1 MENPLLDLGSGDMTS
16 DKPKTP
22 ELLKREHDSL
32 DDFEHLDKDGKRED
46 FLESSYHQQPEV
58 ARVMSQSFLDNEREL
73 FVDAPRAPSVDKLSD
88 KMSDHLAD
96 KFTDSESDT
105 AGESPMHRPHVP
117 AHHDITL
124 VDTTPLMKPAP
135 APQPPVSKPISEPL
149 IPDFEPVKLAPIK
162 IDPVPLK
169 PEPAPFEPVKP
180 VIKEPEPV
188 KPTSDVKAP
197 AKIVPEAPKSPPAH
211 VIEAEVIFCRMGL
224 GKFFYVI
231 YLILILKSTP

>member
-1 MENPLLDLGSGDMTS
+1 MENPLLDLGSGDMTA

-32 DDFEHLDKDGKRED
+32 DDFEHLDKDGRRED
-46 FLESSYHQQPEV
+46 FLESTFHQQPEV
-58 ARVMSQSFLDNEREL
+58 ARVSSQSFLDNERDL

-88 KMSDHLAD
+88 KLSDHLAD

-105 AGESPMHRPHVP
+105 AGESPMHRPLPP

-124 VDTTPLMKPAP
+124 VDTTPLMKPAT
-135 APQPPVSKPISEPL
+135 APQLPVTKISSESLIPEFELLKPDPVKIPDPLPL
-149 IPDFEPVKLAPIK
+149 I
-162 IDPVPLK
+162 

-180 VIKEPEPV
+180 VIKEPELP
-188 KPTSDVKAP
+188 KPTPEVKAP
-197 AKIVPEAPKSPPAH
+197 AKIAPEAPKSPPAH

-224 GKFFYVI
+224 GMSFFKRILYN
-231 YLILILKSTP
+231 LI